1 MLYLLHHS
9 KGALVLS
16 ADDRDQVVEW
26 SKRQLGPQARKA
38 SVIEPNPNAFDD
50 MVERSGTGLL
60 AETSKGCRPVMS
72 ITADLAQG
80 RKSNYQEEIDFSTAI
95 IEQHR
100 FAREAIWH

>member
-26 SKRQLGPQARKA
+26 SKRQLGPHALRS
-38 SVIEPNPNAFDD
+38 SVIESSLKEFDGL
-50 MVERSGTGLL
+50 VERSGTGMT
-60 AETSKGCRPVMS
+60 ANSNKGCRPVMS
-72 ITADLAQG
+72 ITADLAQCEKIHD
-80 RKSNYQEEIDFSTAI
+80 REEIDFSNAI
-95 IEQHR
+95 KEQQR

>member
-9 KGALVLS
+9 KGALILS

-26 SKRQLGPQARKA
+26 SKRQLGPLACKA
-38 SVIEPNPNAFDD
+38 SVIETNPSMLAHW
-50 MVERSGTGLL
+50 VERSGTGML

-72 ITADLAQG
+72 ITADLPTD
-80 RKSNYQEEIDFSTAI
+80 RKSNYQEEIAVSNAI
-95 IEQHR
+95 IEQQN